1 MSVKHEVFSTPAKRN
16 KTECSSDDSIIE
28 NSPDS
33 SLISMNALSKKIFLK
48 PVLDKPAADEI
59 LPHNTLKSLLTNDN
73 DDVLLRKVA
82 ESVPISHNIKC
93 VSLSD
98 LTEDTCLNLRNMRR
112 HLSSESIPFAVSSGL
127 IMHYNEKPDTQDNTD
142 VIDCIGISA
151 IRPTDDT
158 LSNIRSISLSDLT
171 TDINTECRRRCMS
184 SPAMKTLFCQS
195 TNVGSINLES
205 EDLINFDN
213 ECQQPLDLEITNK
226 NSPENDQLTVKQ
238 AINQDEISSDRLF
251 VDNSL
256 SSLLTDED
264 LIKKASESVPL
275 SDYALTKER
284 SLSLSNLTSGDIKKC
299 HRRRCKSTSA
309 IETFSVM
316 PCFDLALIENND
328 LIENDDD
335 DDEYFPPDMVN
346 DLSDSSTAIGFSDEE
361 HSHGNLNNRKRKKK
375 IYAFKMEEK

>member
-1 MSVKHEVFSTPAKRN
+1 MTMFF
-16 KTECSSDDSIIE
+16 
-28 NSPDS
+28 
-33 SLISMNALSKKIFLK
+33 FL
-48 PVLDKPAADEI
+48 
-59 LPHNTLKSLLTNDN
+59 
-73 DDVLLRKVA
+73 KVA

-98 LTEDTCLNLRNMRR
+98 LTEDTCSNLRNMRR

-127 IMHYNEKPDTQDNTD
+127 MMHYNEKPDTQDTTD

-158 LSNIRSISLSDLT
+158 LSNIRSLSLSDLT

-238 AINQDEISSDRLF
+238 AINQDEISSDRIF

-299 HRRRCKSTSA
+299 HRRRC
-309 IETFSVM
+309 
-316 PCFDLALIENND
+316 
-328 LIENDDD
+328 
-335 DDEYFPPDMVN
+335 
-346 DLSDSSTAIGFSDEE
+346 
-361 HSHGNLNNRKRKKK
+361 
-375 IYAFKMEEK
+375 